1 MPPTAWRRVTTSHRG
16 LIASLFIGNVMLLAM
31 NIPLVGLF
39 ARMLSVPAWVLVPF
53 IVVVAAVAIM
63 VLPRIM
69 RRRLPPEARIQE
81 D

>member
-1 MPPTAWRRVTTSHRG
+1 
-16 LIASLFIGNVMLLAM
+16 MLLAM